1 MFSQCS
7 SEKSPRPKQ
16 FQFSSIFC
24 IFEPFPAVTVWFWDP
39 SFHTEDNLETQAR
52 LKKGSKIH
60 WCSRNKTRCI
70 KGMKTFEQ
78 HEDLQIF
85 LILFRNPFYSALRK
99 QEKIDVSCMEDKKV
113 QLPISKKFSLWK
125 VFLSGALVNVSSI
138 FNSCVSVPP
147 LYSVWK
153 DGSKAK
159 SYSHCKGFKYA
170 KEMLENRN
178 NSQVSTHTVKVCC
191 IVIVR
196 WCLLMCIGL
205 LNEYSLLFSHL
216 FCLRRLSVSLHQ
228 TFV

>member
-7 SEKSPRPKQ
+7 SENPPRPKQ

-52 LKKGSKIH
+52 LLKKGSKIH

-170 KEMLENRN
+170 KEMLENRICVFKCSN
-178 NSQVSTHTVKVCC
+178 CWIFYTIH
-191 IVIVR
+191 R
-196 WCLLMCIGL
+196 WVLIQLKSACYC
-205 LNEYSLLFSHL
+205 
-216 FCLRRLSVSLHQ
+216 
-228 TFV
+228 